1 MGPTT
6 LAGKKTMSKYTI
18 VIHQRRFVVTLV
30 GERGIQQKH
39 TKIPWLGHQ
48 FIHQTNLLYGYSF
61 EYFILCIW
69 SVIHGPLN
77 ISGRLYRQQ
86 TFILLITI
94 SPMYNKLQRLTIALL
109 VLSLLNSGSIV
120 CCLLPSTHR
129 FSCEQQ
135 LCMIH
140 GSLNNVAITNFYHFE
155 LNA

>member
-1 MGPTT
+1 MIKINTRENGPHNSCWEKNHVEIYHCYPLETFCSHFGWG
-6 LAGKKTMSKYTI
+6 ARNPAK
-18 VIHQRRFVVTLV
+18 
-30 GERGIQQKH
+30 KH

-61 EYFILCIW
+61 EYFIRCIIW
-69 SVIHGPLN
+69 SVIHGTLN

-86 TFILLITI
+86 IFILLITI

-129 FSCEQQ
+129 FSCE
-135 LCMIH
+135 
-140 GSLNNVAITNFYHFE
+140 
-155 LNA
+155 